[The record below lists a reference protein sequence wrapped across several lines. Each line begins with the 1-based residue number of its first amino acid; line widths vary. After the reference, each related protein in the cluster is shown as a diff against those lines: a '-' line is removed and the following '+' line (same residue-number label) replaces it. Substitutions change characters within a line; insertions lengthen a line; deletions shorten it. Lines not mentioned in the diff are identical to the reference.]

1 MILSRENL
9 KYGGE
14 EASRSNLGMA
24 VTDGECRSWRCC
36 KEGSSGIDQTFCV
49 HCSRR
54 PDFDIHLQAF
64 EGLTLAEKLPTG
76 GRRLTSQVRCDL
88 DCIAARIKLAAVE
101 KAKKGPPM
109 QSFPLPKLK

>member
-1 MILSRENL
+1 MSLRTGSHWAAGA
-9 KYGGE
+9 GGV
-14 EASRSNLGMA
+14 ARKALQVIIKDSVYTA
-24 VTDGECRSWRCC
+24 VADLTD
-36 KEGSSGIDQTFCV
+36 IQ
-49 HCSRR
+49 
-54 PDFDIHLQAF
+54 LQAF
-64 EGLTLAEKLPTG
+64 EGLTLAEKVPTG